1 MSETLPPLGKTI
13 ACSAAHGDGG
23 LGQHFAQIV
32 ENARAAGALNG
43 YYAPGIKT
51 GDDDRGRIVAER
63 LSSWLFHYTPVRFDS
78 GWKSHLGGDL
88 FDRAVAGRLRA
99 PLGEYIGFG
108 GQALRSFGRARRL
121 GAARLGLVA
130 ANSHV
135 SNVARL
141 HARAHRQYPLEGSWL
156 NGAQVRKTLREYEMA
171 DVIYVASE
179 YTRQTFLAEG
189 FPEEKLHRVHYETR
203 PRFQPPFARPQDGV
217 FRVVYTGSLSV
228 MKGIPVLLDAFS
240 RLEGAAE
247 LTLVGGWS
255 SRGMRRYL
263 QERLARDPRIQIAPG
278 DPLPHLQRADVYVHP
293 TYEDG
298 WSYAPVEALAC
309 GIPVIVTEDTG
320 MKEQVR
326 EGINGHVVPIGT
338 WEAILERLEHL
349 RSAPLAAGVSG
360 KV

>member
-13 ACSAAHGDGG
+13 ACSVAHGGGG

-32 ENARAAGALNG
+32 EDARTAGALDR
-43 YYAPGIKT
+43 YYAPGIKP
-51 GDDDRGRIVAER
+51 GDDDKGQVVTER
-63 LSSWLFHYTPVRFDS
+63 LSPWLFQYTPARFDS
-78 GWKSHLGGDL
+78 GWKSHLGGDV
-88 FDRAVAGRLRA
+88 FDRAVAGHLRE
-99 PLGEYIGFG
+99 PLGEYVGFG
-108 GQALRSFGRARRL
+108 GQALRSFQQARRL
-121 GAARLGLVA
+121 GARRLGLVA

-141 HARAHRQYPLEGSWL
+141 HARARRQYPLEGSWL
-156 NGAQVRKTLREYEMA
+156 NAAQVRKTLREYEVA

-189 FPEEKLHRVHYETR
+189 FPEEKLHRVRYETR
-203 PRFQPPFARPQDGV
+203 PQFQPPAARPDDGI

-228 MKGIPVLLDAFS
+228 MKGIPILLDSFA
-240 RLEGAAE
+240 RLEGPAE
-247 LTLVGGWS
+247 LTLVGGWG

-263 QERLARDPRIQIAPG
+263 QERLARDTRLRLAPG

-298 WSYAPVEALAC
+298 WSYAPMEALAC
-309 GIPVIVTEDTG
+309 GVPVIVTEDTG
-320 MKEQVR
+320 MKEAVR
-326 EGINGHVVPIGT
+326 EGANGYVVPTGD

-349 RSAPLAAGVSG
+349 RAAPLIAGALGSR
-360 KV
+360 